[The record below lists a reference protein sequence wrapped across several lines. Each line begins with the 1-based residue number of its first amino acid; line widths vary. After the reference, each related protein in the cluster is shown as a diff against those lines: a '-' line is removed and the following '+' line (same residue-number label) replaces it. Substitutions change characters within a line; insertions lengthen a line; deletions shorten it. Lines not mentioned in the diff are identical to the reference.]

1 MMKIQT
7 PKRDSMEKTIAERFA
22 EFGASIS
29 YEEIPSA
36 VVEKTKEL
44 ILDTVGISISSSTM
58 DFGRA
63 VLEMVAR
70 WGGARE
76 SSLVGSKTKVPC
88 QNAAFANGVLGH
100 GQDYDDTHTES
111 VVHPSA
117 CLVPVA
123 LAMGER
129 VDASGKEVLSA
140 LATGLEVMI
149 HIGMPALNRFHLRGF
164 HTTSICGTFAAA
176 LVAAKLSGF
185 DKKKMS
191 DALGISGSFTSGLLE
206 CIPSGSSAKRLHAGW
221 AGLCGIVAADLADKG
236 YTGPDTVFEGR
247 LGVYNSFLRSE
258 VLDLNAIFKNMGSEW
273 EILNVRPK
281 LYPCC
286 HYLQSF
292 LDCVSALRKETSFKP
307 EDIAGIECN
316 VPAGAVNIVC
326 EPWPSKISPKTSYD
340 GRFSLPFAVS
350 LMAVRGKAGVEE
362 FSEKYLSDPD
372 IQRVMTRVRYQVE
385 SGFQVKDMPGWVVVT
400 LKSGDRISHRIDR
413 VRGDATHPISRDE
426 LLEKFSQNTALL
438 NPKKRDKIAKWIL
451 ALESQE
457 KVSDAV
463 KSYRML

>member
-1 MMKIQT
+1 
-7 PKRDSMEKTIAERFA
+7 MEKTIAERFA
-22 EFGASIS
+22 EFSASIS
-29 YEEIPSA
+29 YEAIPPA

-44 ILDTVGISISSSTM
+44 ILDTVGISISSSRM

-63 VLEMVAR
+63 VLEMVVR

-76 SSLVGSKTKVPC
+76 SSLVGSKTKIPS

-129 VDASGKEVLSA
+129 AGASGKEVLGA

-149 HIGMPALNRFHLRGF
+149 RIGMPALNRFHLRGF

-185 DKKKMS
+185 DKKKMN

-236 YTGPDTVFEGR
+236 YTGPETVFEGR

-258 VLDLNAIFKNMGSEW
+258 VLDLNAIFKDMGSEW

-292 LDCVSALRKETSFKP
+292 LDCISALRKQTSFKP
-307 EDIAGIECN
+307 EEIARIECN

-326 EPWPSKISPKTSYD
+326 EPWSSKIAPKTSYD

-350 LMAVRGKAGVEE
+350 LMTVRGKAGVEE
-362 FSEKYLSDPD
+362 FSEKYLSDPE
-372 IQRVMTRVRYQVE
+372 IQELMTKVRYQVE
-385 SGFQVKDMPGWVVVT
+385 PSFQVKDMPGWVVVT
-400 LKSGDRISHRIDR
+400 FKNGGRMSHRIDR
-413 VRGDATHPISRDE
+413 VRGDATNPITREE
-426 LLEKFSQNTALL
+426 LLEKFNQNTALL
-438 NPKKRDKIAKWIL
+438 NPKKRKKIAKWIL

-457 KVSDAV
+457 KVSEAV
-463 KSYRML
+463 KSYRVL